1 MTAHRFYVI
10 PLKRLIR
17 RALVVILAAGLLL
30 LLCHALGNGV
40 SSLSAHYIPGTYAT
54 GVDLGEGRILVEVQ
68 VNSREILDVS
78 VTNLSETIPV
88 FYPNLQATADALSA
102 SVLEAQS
109 TGIDVEEDFAITSGV
124 LLNAIEESLAQARK

>member
-1 MTAHRFYVI
+1 M
-10 PLKRLIR
+10 
-17 RALVVILAAGLLL
+17 
-30 LLCHALGNGV
+30 
-40 SSLSAHYIPGTYAT
+40 
-54 GVDLGEGRILVEVQ
+54 EVQ